1 MDVQL
6 IYILSSMLTFLCSF
20 VLLFSFRKQFE
31 DLTLLQ
37 KSSLLLLVISVLIPF
52 VVGFLT
58 NIS

>member
-20 VLLFSFRKQFE
+20 VLLFSFRKQFK

-37 KSSLLLLVISVLIPF
+37 KSSLLLLIISVLIPF

-58 NIS
+58 NVS